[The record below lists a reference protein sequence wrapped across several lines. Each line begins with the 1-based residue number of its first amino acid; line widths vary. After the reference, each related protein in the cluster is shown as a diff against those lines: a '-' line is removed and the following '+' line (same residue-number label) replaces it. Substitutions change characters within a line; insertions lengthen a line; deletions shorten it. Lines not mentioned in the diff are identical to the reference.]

1 MEPTV
6 RLVLVMVLLV
16 VYTAS
21 ALRIVKE
28 HEQGL
33 VSRFGAHHA
42 VLGPGLHLLV
52 PLIDRLRRVDL
63 RQLAVIEPIERGAV
77 GRIRIG
83 EEAWDARSEEQ
94 ARIGPDTRIRIVRVE
109 GPVMVVA
116 AAP

>member
-1 MEPTV
+1 MQPAV
-6 RLVLVMVLLV
+6 SLVLLV
-16 VYTAS
+16 VLFVVYTAA

-52 PLIDRLRRVDL
+52 PMVDRLRRVDL
-63 RQLAVIEPIERGAV
+63 RQLSVIERIEPGAT

-83 EEAWDARSEEQ
+83 EEAWDARAEGTEP
-94 ARIGPDTRIRIVRVE
+94 IGPGTTIRIVRVD

-116 AAP
+116 AVR